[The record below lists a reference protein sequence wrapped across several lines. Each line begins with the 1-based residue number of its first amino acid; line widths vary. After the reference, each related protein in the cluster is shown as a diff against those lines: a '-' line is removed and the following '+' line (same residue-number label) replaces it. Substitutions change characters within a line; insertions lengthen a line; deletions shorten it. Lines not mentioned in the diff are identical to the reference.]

1 MAGSVLSRR
10 ELLSLCGTTGASML
24 IGSVMSSGESL
35 IPAERA
41 VDHLLLGAADLE
53 SAMVWFERKAGVKA
67 EAGGSH
73 PGVGTRNALISLG
86 RRQYLEIIAPDPR
99 QTTFSFQIDVRKLS
113 EPRLIT
119 WAAAT
124 TNIDAIAQKARE
136 AGHQIFGPRD
146 GSRARPDGRVLHWKT
161 LGVVNKFGLEDV
173 EPIPFFIQ
181 WASDSL
187 HPSEDSPKG
196 CELQSF
202 EIGHPE
208 PANVT
213 ATLRGL
219 GIQATVKRSAKV
231 TLTAAL
237 KTPKGR
243 VELS

>member
-119 WAAAT
+119 
-124 TNIDAIAQKARE
+124 
-136 AGHQIFGPRD
+136 
-146 GSRARPDGRVLHWKT
+146 
-161 LGVVNKFGLEDV
+161 
-173 EPIPFFIQ
+173 
-181 WASDSL
+181 
-187 HPSEDSPKG
+187 
-196 CELQSF
+196 
-202 EIGHPE
+202 
-208 PANVT
+208 
-213 ATLRGL
+213 
-219 GIQATVKRSAKV
+219 
-231 TLTAAL
+231 
-237 KTPKGR
+237 
-243 VELS
+243 